1 MFQTDPFSLIVLLVG
16 LSLLPFVAMVAT
28 SYLKIV
34 VVMSLIRNALG
45 IQSIPPNMV
54 VNALAMI
61 LTFYIMAPLMGE
73 SWNIAKTEI
82 AKVSGA
88 PSAAGQSASW
98 TIAPLGAATTNSSQA
113 VGSPSRASASQVPG
127 PAIPLS
133 SVPAAKQP
141 NVLFETDAI
150 AKAAEPFRAFLA
162 KHTTPRERAFFVN
175 TAEQLWGKDGE
186 PAKVDSES
194 FYVLLPAFCVSELT
208 KAFQI
213 GFLVYLP
220 FIAIDII
227 VSNILLAMGMMMV
240 SPVTISLPFKLLL
253 FVMVNGWTLLIQGL
267 VKGYMI

>member
-1 MFQTDPFSLIVLLVG
+1 MFQTDSFSLIILLVG

-54 VNALAMI
+54 INALAMI
-61 LTFYIMAPLMGE
+61 LTFYIMAPVASE
-73 SWNIAKTEI
+73 SWDIAKTEL
-82 AKVSGA
+82 ARSRQA
-88 PSAAGQSASW
+88 AAGASAPAGAAQSAKGTSDGW
-98 TIAPLGAATTNSSQA
+98 W
-113 VGSPSRASASQVPG
+113 
-127 PAIPLS
+127 
-133 SVPAAKQP
+133 
-141 NVLFETDAI
+141 FETDAI
-150 AKAAEPFRAFLA
+150 SKAAQPFRVFLS
-162 KHTTPRERAFFVN
+162 KHTSDRERAFFVN
-175 TAEQLWGKDGE
+175 TAERLWAKGEDE
-186 PAKVDSES
+186 PATVDPES
-194 FYVLLPAFCVSELT
+194 FYILIPSFCVSELT

-267 VKGYMI
+267 IKGYVI

>member
-1 MFQTDPFSLIVLLVG
+1 MFQTDPFMLIVLCVG

-54 VNALAMI
+54 LNALAMI
-61 LTFYIMAPLMGE
+61 LTFYIMAPVASE
-73 SWNIAKTEI
+73 SWSIVKAELAAK
-82 AKVSGA
+82 
-88 PSAAGQSASW
+88 PAA
-98 TIAPLGAATTNSSQA
+98 
-113 VGSPSRASASQVPG
+113 
-127 PAIPLS
+127 
-133 SVPAAKQP
+133 SVPAQP
-141 NVLFETDAI
+141 AEQPGASKTAAWFFETDAV

-162 KHTTPRERAFFVN
+162 SHTSDRERAFFVN
-175 TAEQLWGKDGE
+175 TAERLWAKDEDE
-186 PAKVDSES
+186 PAKVDPES
-194 FYVLLPAFCVSELT
+194 FYILIPSFCVSELT

-267 VKGYMI
+267 VRGYIL

>member
-1 MFQTDPFSLIVLLVG
+1 MFQTNPFALIVLFVG

-61 LTFYIMAPLMGE
+61 LSFYIMAPVASQ
-73 SWNIAKTEI
+73 SWNII
-82 AKVSGA
+82 AERQKAAVLKPAVASGQISGEA
-88 PSAAGQSASW
+88 ESSTMSLGLPVFDYAA
-98 TIAPLGAATTNSSQA
+98 
-113 VGSPSRASASQVPG
+113 
-127 PAIPLS
+127 
-133 SVPAAKQP
+133 
-141 NVLFETDAI
+141 
-150 AKAAEPFRAFLA
+150 AAEPFREWLSA
-162 KHTTPRERAFFVN
+162 HTAPRERAFFVQ
-175 TAEQLWGKDGE
+175 TAETIWGKDDN
-186 PAKVDSES
+186 PAVVDPES
-194 FYVLLPAFCVSELT
+194 FYILLPSFCVSELT
-208 KAFQI
+208 KAFEI

-267 VKGYMI
+267 VRGYAI

>member
-1 MFQTDPFSLIVLLVG
+1 MFQTNPFTLIILFVGRSLVA
-16 LSLLPFVAMVAT
+16 FVAMVAT

-54 VNALAMI
+54 VNALAMV
-61 LTFYIMAPLMGE
+61 LTFYIMGPVCSKSWDVVQKELDGKPLQSLE
-73 SWNIAKTEI
+73 AD
-82 AKVSGA
+82 
-88 PSAAGQSASW
+88 SA
-98 TIAPLGAATTNSSQA
+98 T
-113 VGSPSRASASQVPG
+113 
-127 PAIPLS
+127 
-133 SVPAAKQP
+133 
-141 NVLFETDAI
+141 
-150 AKAAEPFRAFLA
+150 KAAEPFREWLSA
-162 KHTTPRERAFFVN
+162 HTADRERAFFVQ
-175 TAEQLWGKDGE
+175 TAERLWAKDEDE
-186 PAKVDSES
+186 PAKVDPES
-194 FYVLLPAFCVSELT
+194 FTILIPSFCVSELT

-267 VKGYMI
+267 VRGYVI

>member
-1 MFQTDPFSLIVLLVG
+1 MFQTDPFSLIVLFVG
-16 LSLLPFVAMVAT
+16 LSLLPFVAMIAT

-54 VNALAMI
+54 INALAMI
-61 LTFYIMAPLMGE
+61 LTFYIMAPIAGE
-73 SWNIAKTEI
+73 SWNIFKAEQSAHATAAAEKRQ
-82 AKVSGA
+82 AAQASGA
-88 PSAAGQSASW
+88 PTSDGRW
-98 TIAPLGAATTNSSQA
+98 
-113 VGSPSRASASQVPG
+113 
-127 PAIPLS
+127 
-133 SVPAAKQP
+133 
-141 NVLFETDAI
+141 FETDAI
-150 AKAAEPFRAFLA
+150 GRAAEPFRKFLSE
-162 KHTTPRERAFFVN
+162 HTSDRERAFFVH
-175 TAEQLWGKDGE
+175 TAERLWGKDGN
-186 PAKVDSES
+186 PAVVDHES
-194 FYVLLPAFCVSELT
+194 FYILLPSFCVSELT

-267 VKGYMI
+267 VRGYIL

>member
-1 MFQTDPFSLIVLLVG
+1 MFETDPFSLIVLFVG
-16 LSLLPFVAMVAT
+16 LSLLPFVAMIAT

-45 IQSIPPNMV
+45 VQSIPPNMV

-61 LTFYIMAPLMGE
+61 LTFYIMAPVASE
-73 SWNIAKTEI
+73 SWNIAKTELAARSAQTVAAGAASAGVPVPLSENAAASTNTVFDTDII
-82 AKVSGA
+82 AKS
-88 PSAAGQSASW
+88 
-98 TIAPLGAATTNSSQA
+98 
-113 VGSPSRASASQVPG
+113 
-127 PAIPLS
+127 
-133 SVPAAKQP
+133 
-141 NVLFETDAI
+141 
-150 AKAAEPFRAFLA
+150 AEPFRDWLSR
-162 KHTTPRERAFFVN
+162 HTSDRERAFFVR

-186 PAKVDSES
+186 PATVDPES
-194 FYVLLPAFCVSELT
+194 FYILLPSFCVSELT

-253 FVMVNGWTLLIQGL
+253 FVMVNGWTLLVQGL
-267 VKGYMI
+267 IRGYAI

>member
-1 MFQTDPFSLIVLLVG
+1 MFQTDPFSLIVLFVG

-61 LTFYIMAPLMGE
+61 LTFYIMAPAASE
-73 SWNIAKTEI
+73 SWNIAKAELEKTDRAAAAE
-82 AKVSGA
+82 AVSPGS
-88 PSAAGQSASW
+88 SA
-98 TIAPLGAATTNSSQA
+98 
-113 VGSPSRASASQVPG
+113 
-127 PAIPLS
+127 
-133 SVPAAKQP
+133 PAAIGRSG
-141 NVLFETDAI
+141 VFFETDAV
-150 AKAAEPFRAFLA
+150 AKAAEPFRAFLSS
-162 KHTTPRERAFFVN
+162 HTSDRERAFFVN
-175 TAEQLWGKDGE
+175 TAERLWAKSEDE
-186 PAKVDSES
+186 PAEVDPES
-194 FYVLLPAFCVSELT
+194 FYILVPAFCVSELT

-253 FVMVNGWTLLIQGL
+253 FVMVDGWTLLVQGL
-267 VKGYMI
+267 VRGYAI